1 MNGHRRAAAH
11 CPTKRPK
18 RESLATP
25 AIIMRA
31 QHHSARLLLCLL
43 GCIMVLSACNLSAP
57 APPTPLP
64 TATSAIPLVQILYP
78 PHNQRVVEG
87 IIFDIDIL
95 ASDPAAGIQ
104 RVELYVDEELLQSSD
119 TETQHQQ
126 SYRIATN
133 WLAKGI
139 GWHKFSAIAYRA
151 DGTASHPHV
160 IALEVVPP
168 S

>member
-1 MNGHRRAAAH
+1 MPWPCAALE
-11 CPTKRPK
+11 TR
-18 RESLATP
+18 RESF
-25 AIIMRA
+25 
-31 QHHSARLLLCLL
+31 ARLLASMRAPLPSARNLL
-43 GCIMVLSACNLSAP
+43 KIVGWLVVLSACNLSAP

-64 TATSAIPLVQILYP
+64 TATSAIPQAQILYP

-104 RVELYVDEELLQSSD
+104 RVELYVDEELLQSSE
-119 TETQHQQ
+119 TETGQEQY
-126 SYRIATN
+126 YRMTTN